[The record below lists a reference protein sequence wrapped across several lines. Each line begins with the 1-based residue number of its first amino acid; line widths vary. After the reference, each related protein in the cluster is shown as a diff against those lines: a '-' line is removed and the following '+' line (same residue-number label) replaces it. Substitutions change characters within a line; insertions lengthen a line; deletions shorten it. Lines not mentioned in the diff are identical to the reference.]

1 MEQSIYSHSLLAAW
15 AILLAFGFC
24 LIFDSTPK
32 TAKYNNYLR
41 SRTILGVALILFAI
55 QIMTQW
61 LFDFRDNARHIATA
75 LNITCYYL
83 EAILFGMSFISLLR
97 PSYICSRQLLSDFG
111 KWTACMA
118 VMWTAVLTLDGT
130 VRTVVQIA
138 AASVFFCDAARIAII
153 FFRTYHRA
161 RKNMDDYYADN
172 VKDFAAWLSKSTYG
186 IVFFG
191 LTGAILA
198 FAPKTVIAIQM
209 ILGIGMF
216 VYIFLSFINYIV
228 NYEAVEIAI
237 VEEDVNTEETKG
249 AESEADETTGA
260 ENDDAMD
267 AVIEHWIDEN
277 GFVCGGLTVDSVAML
292 LGTNR
297 TTLSKYINSRYAN
310 FYEWIAALRLDEAKR
325 LMKENP
331 PDDTRRRGDAVRFL
345 IEVASVSPFQTGGG
359 YHTGKMAEGTD
370 EVTLSLSVVF

>member
-1 MEQSIYSHSLLAAW
+1 MEQTIYNNSLLAAW

-24 LIFDSTPK
+24 LIFGSAPK
-32 TAKYNNYLR
+32 TVKYNNYLR
-41 SRTILGVALILFAI
+41 SRTILGVALIFFAI

-61 LFDFRDNARHIATA
+61 LFDFRGNARHIATA

-138 AASVFFCDAARIAII
+138 AASVFFCDAARISII

-172 VKDFAAWLSKSTYG
+172 VKDFTAWLSKSTYG

-237 VEEDVNTEETKG
+237 EEEDINTEETKD
-249 AESEADETTGA
+249 AESEADETTA
-260 ENDDAMD
+260 TENDDALD
-267 AVIEHWIDEN
+267 AALEHWIDESE
-277 GFVCGGLTVDSVAML
+277 FVCGGLTVDGVAMQ

-331 PDDTRRRGDAVRFL
+331 QMTLEDVAMQSGFSSKSHLSHRFRQAEDTTPGKWRK
-345 IEVASVSPFQTGGG
+345 EQT
-359 YHTGKMAEGTD
+359 A
-370 EVTLSLSVVF
+370 